1 MKMRIKVNHSD
12 PEIAQRIMDWLYEN
26 EHVQDNEVELK
37 DEPLTNLLHQSL
49 WWDLE
54 IYLSDIFDEDIEL
67 NKNLK
72 FIEF

>member
-1 MKMRIKVNHSD
+1 MRIRVNHSD

-26 EHVQDNEVELK
+26 EHVFGNEVELK
-37 DEPLTNLLHQSL
+37 DEPLTNLLPQSL

-67 NKNLK
+67 NKDLK